1 VLEKKAWHQ
10 KKTLR
15 NHKHVLEK
23 ARKSWD
29 LGDRPD
35 RISLFYPTTLYVSN
49 KETKKSDHGKKKKL
63 IEKKKIKTYDNL
75 NERVIKKI
83 KNPMGKNDPSKPKY
97 ACWHATHA

>member
-1 VLEKKAWHQ
+1 VLEKKKLGTK
-10 KKTLR
+10 KKTLK

-49 KETKKSDHGKKKKL
+49 KETKKSDHGKKKKV
-63 IEKKKIKTYDNL
+63 N
-75 NERVIKKI
+75 
-83 KNPMGKNDPSKPKY
+83 
-97 ACWHATHA
+97 

>member
-35 RISLFYPTTLYVSN
+35 RISLFYPTTLCIEQRN
-49 KETKKSDHGKKKKL
+49 KKE
-63 IEKKKIKTYDNL
+63 
-75 NERVIKKI
+75 
-83 KNPMGKNDPSKPKY
+83 
-97 ACWHATHA
+97 

>member
-1 VLEKKAWHQ
+1 MV
-10 KKTLR
+10 
-15 NHKHVLEK
+15 
-23 ARKSWD
+23 
-29 LGDRPD
+29 
-35 RISLFYPTTLYVSN
+35 
-49 KETKKSDHGKKKKL
+49 KKKKL